1 MRRALTHLILLLA
14 PPAFAQS
21 AAEKLYLA
29 TRDVGVP

>member
-14 PPAFAQS
+14 PPP

-29 TRDVGVP
+29 TRDVGAP